1 MGTRS
6 TYRVIEEWKDDTTG
20 KISQNKLVLMYA
32 QYDGYP
38 TGHPMDT
45 AKWLASG
52 KVVNGLRLDEKGLT
66 FNGAGCLAA
75 QLVAKFKDG
84 PGGYYIHPMNHRG
97 QCWENYTYDIIIKED
112 KSIEYICYEIGGS
125 KKITFKKLFQG
136 TPEDFIQKYHE
147 EEVEA

>member
-52 KVVNGLRLDEKGLT
+52 KVVNGYGANEKKLV

-75 QLVAKFKDG
+75 QLVAKFKDSV
-84 PGGYYIHPMNHRG
+84 GGYYIHPMNHRG

-136 TPEDFIQKYHE
+136 SPEDFIQKYHE